1 MLVLHNSGLF
11 VKIAPIIEIGNI
23 MEAFLQEAKASS
35 RVLSTLSGAEKNRIL
50 KEMAEDLR
58 TNTEAI
64 LKANALDMSD
74 AESNNLAPSLKDR
87 LFLDE
92 SRIEGMAV
100 AIEEIAGL
108 KEPVGRVLDGWVT
121 EDGLKI
127 EKVSV
132 PIGVIGI
139 IFESRPNVTSDT
151 AALSF
156 KSSNVCVL
164 KGGKEAQNSNEAIA
178 KVLQEVLKAND
189 LPQALI
195 SLIPDA
201 SREGVAKLIKMD
213 KYVDL
218 IIPRGGEGLIRY
230 VSENASVPVVKHDKG
245 QCHTYID
252 EDANV
257 ENAIAIAINA
267 KVQRPGV
274 CNSME
279 TLLVDAAIAE
289 EVLPQLKT
297 AFDEAHTELKGCE
310 RTRESIE
317 VSQATEAD
325 YDTEY
330 LANILNIRVVDGVD
344 GAIDHIVRFGS
355 GHSEAIITENITTA
369 EAFLNSI
376 DAAAVYVNASTRF
389 TDGGAFGFGAEVGIS
404 TNKLHAR
411 GPMGIEGLTTYKF
424 KIYGSGQIR

>member
-1 MLVLHNSGLF
+1 
-11 VKIAPIIEIGNI
+11 

-50 KEMAEDLR
+50 KEMAEALR
-58 TNTEAI
+58 TNTKAI
-64 LKANALDMSD
+64 LKANALDMAD
-74 AESNNLAPSLKDR
+74 AETNNLAPSLKDR
-87 LFLDE
+87 LFLDA

-108 KEPVGRVLDGWVT
+108 KEPVGRILDGWVT

-178 KVLQEVLKAND
+178 NVLQEALKAND

-218 IIPRGGEGLIRY
+218 IVPRGGEGLIRY

-279 TLLVDAAIAE
+279 TLLVDAVIAE

-310 RTRESIE
+310 RTQESIE
-317 VSQATEAD
+317 VSTATDAD

-369 EAFLNSI
+369 EAFLNGI

>member
-1 MLVLHNSGLF
+1 
-11 VKIAPIIEIGNI
+11 
-23 MEAFLQEAKASS
+23 MEQFLQKAKDAS
-35 RVLSTLSGAEKNRIL
+35 RVLNTLSGAQKNTIL
-50 KEMAEDLR
+50 KEMAEALR
-58 TNTEAI
+58 ANTMGLLE
-64 LKANALDMSD
+64 ANAIDMQNGKD
-74 AESNNLAPSLKDR
+74 NNLSSALMDR

-92 SRIEGMAV
+92 KRIDAMAV
-100 AIEEIAGL
+100 AIEEIAAL

-127 EKVSV
+127 EKVSI

-139 IFESRPNVTSDT
+139 IYESRPNVTSDT
-151 AALSF
+151 AALCF

-164 KGGKEAQNSNEAIA
+164 KGGKEAEYSNKAIA
-178 KVLQEVLKAND
+178 EVLQATLEKNN
-189 LPQALI
+189 LPRELI
-195 SLIPDA
+195 SLIPDS

-230 VSENASVPVVKHDKG
+230 VSEHATVSVVKHDKG

-252 EDANV
+252 KDANID
-257 ENAIAIAINA
+257 NAIKIALNA

-274 CNSME
+274 CNAME
-279 TLLVDAAIAE
+279 TLLVDEAIAKK
-289 EVLPQLKT
+289 VLPMLKE
-297 AFDEAHTELKGCE
+297 AFDAAHTELKGCAN
-310 RTRESIE
+310 TQSIIE
-317 VSQATEAD
+317 VQHATDED
-325 YDTEY
+325 FDTEY
-330 LANILNIRVVDGVD
+330 LANILNIRVVDGVE
-344 GAIDHIVRFGS
+344 GAIEHIVRFGS
-355 GHSEAIITENITTA
+355 GHSEAIITENITSA
-369 EAFLNSI
+369 EQFLNGI

-424 KIYGSGQIR
+424 KIYGSGQVR

>member
-1 MLVLHNSGLF
+1 M
-11 VKIAPIIEIGNI
+11 
-23 MEAFLQEAKASS
+23 MEAFLAKAKESS

-50 KEMAEDLR
+50 KEMAEALR
-58 TNTEAI
+58 VNTPTL
-64 LKANALDMSD
+64 LKANALDMAD
-74 AESNNLAPSLKDR
+74 AEVNNLAPSLKDR
-87 LFLDE
+87 LLLDE
-92 SRIEGMAV
+92 GRIDSMAV
-100 AIEEIAGL
+100 AIEEIAAL
-108 KEPVGRVLDGWVT
+108 KEPVGRILDGWVT

-139 IFESRPNVTSDT
+139 IYESRPNVTSDT

-156 KSSNVCVL
+156 KSANVCVL

-178 KVLQEVLKAND
+178 KVLQGVLKAND
-189 LPQALI
+189 LPEALI

-218 IIPRGGEGLIRY
+218 IVPRGGEGLIRY

-274 CNSME
+274 CNAME

-289 EVLPQLKT
+289 EVLPQLKA

-310 RTRESIE
+310 RTQKSIE
-317 VSQATEAD
+317 VAPATEED

-330 LANILNIRVVDGVD
+330 LANILNIRVVDGVN
-344 GAIDHIVRFGS
+344 GAIEHIIQHGS

-369 EAFLNSI
+369 EAFLNAI